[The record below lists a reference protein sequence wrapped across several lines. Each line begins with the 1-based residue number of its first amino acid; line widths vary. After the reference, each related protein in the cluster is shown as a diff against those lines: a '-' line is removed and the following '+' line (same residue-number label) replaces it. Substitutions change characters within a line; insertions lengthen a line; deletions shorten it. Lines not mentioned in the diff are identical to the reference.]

1 VQCCTAVL
9 RVTGKKRKGQ
19 GEELET
25 SREEEAK
32 EKEE

>member
-9 RVTGKKRKGQ
+9 CVTGKKRKDQ